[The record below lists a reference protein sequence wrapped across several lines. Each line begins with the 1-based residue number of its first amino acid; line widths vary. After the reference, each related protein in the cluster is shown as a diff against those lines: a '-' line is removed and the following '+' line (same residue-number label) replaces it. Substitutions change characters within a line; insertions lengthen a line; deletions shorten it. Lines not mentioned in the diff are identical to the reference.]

1 MSKNVSKE
9 PMNCVSAKDEG
20 WFVAGSAIRSL
31 PGMLFSFRCLRGG
44 CFLVDVAAFSKC
56 GNGGDVRAINDRPYE
71 RNDGTEEKRYRAVPR
86 RKNDILGTV
95 LELPV
100 GAADKK
106 RLPKRGALILC
117 ADHKV

>member
-1 MSKNVSKE
+1 M
-9 PMNCVSAKDEG
+9 
-20 WFVAGSAIRSL
+20 
-31 PGMLFSFRCLRGG
+31 
-44 CFLVDVAAFSKC
+44 DVAAFSKC

-106 RLPKRGALILC
+106 GGHPGVSTLILC
-117 ADHKV
+117 ADHKVNP